1 MGKLMF
7 VGSVIAFGRKRQK
20 PVICLR
26 HPLNWEVKLGLER
39 NGFHFPLTVKRWKNQ
54 CLVTCNTKRKRAR
67 TMTLYIIWNQ
77 LGRLTVS
84 NKRFGENQLV
94 LWGYDTNFFFHSS
107 LDGVILVYEGKGNT
121 ITPFNRNRIE
131 FLICQM
137 NEIII
142 ACRNDAIPITIHTCG
157 IRWRRRR

>member
-107 LDGVILVYEGKGNT
+107 LDGVIVVYEGKGNT
-121 ITPFNRNRIE
+121 ITPFNCNRIE
-131 FLICQM
+131 FLICRM

-142 ACRNDAIPITIHTCG
+142 ACGNGAIPITIRTCG